1 MGIGT
6 PGWGAGDVPGLACIL
21 AAGGAV
27 GVDTGLMD
35 AGAGPGAGLACAI
48 GTTGGLAG
56 AGGGELAGLCAGPV
70 WLVSCGFCA
79 GLAAALPC
87 CPTMC
92 RKRSRA
98 SRRFSPFNVGTCSNS
113 LAC

>member
-27 GVDTGLMD
+27 GVETGLMD
-35 AGAGPGAGLACAI
+35 AGAWPGAGLACAM

-56 AGGGELAGLCAGPV
+56 DGGGELADLCAGP
-70 WLVSCGFCA
+70 
-79 GLAAALPC
+79 AAELPC
-87 CPTMC
+87 CPTMRC
-92 RKRSRA
+92 KRSRA